1 MALVCRRGALVK
13 ACASIG
19 RWRVVVRCVAT
30 YPVQTG
36 CTPFMSAHAKDTL
49 IAYAASKAP
58 LELSGSLSSRLCSRT
73 NHSSP
78 ANTRWKVD
86 FYRLDS
92 FLFRLDVAGIYL
104 YILNVGRTMLLS
116 SLNSYICTHTISRFY
131 DFGFSKFEEFL
142 NIVSK

>member
-1 MALVCRRGALVK
+1 MRLIKNGFGMPGPRESTS
-13 ACASIG
+13 CASIA

-58 LELSGSLSSRLCSRT
+58 LELSASLPSRLCSTT
-73 NHSSP
+73 NRSHSSP
-78 ANTRWKVD
+78 ANTGWKVD

-92 FLFRLDVAGIYL
+92 FLFRLDVGKCI
-104 YILNVGRTMLLS
+104 
-116 SLNSYICTHTISRFY
+116 YICVETLATNFIFRLLKFENLPRFY
-131 DFGFSKFEEFL
+131 KL
-142 NIVSK
+142 